1 MTREVFPRRIGI
13 KFTWKLRDRQREK
26 DMKLSRQIIHQC
38 RSPLQRPR
46 RKQPTIFSTQ
56 RVHYGIIYAIRNNAA
71 LLRIPAAS

>member
-13 KFTWKLRDRQREK
+13 KFTWKLRERERE
-26 DMKLSRQIIHQC
+26 MRNYHVKLYISA

-56 RVHYGIIYAIRNNAA
+56 RVRYGIIYAIRNNAA